1 MSGPANGSATG
12 GESLDLPAFS
22 LDVQALDLGPD
33 VKAVG
38 LELLE
43 TESREP
49 VRGKEAAGFWAATF
63 PLLANN
69 ESFVL
74 DFFSHL
80 DRVREFCANHKIA
93 FREASSRSLV
103 ISQTSQ
109 EQLQLLF
116 LRFAT
121 ETFGLR
127 AGERTKEDDRA
138 LADELSGHG
147 VDGYQCSYKRYSFCA
162 VCELDDGWVTLLSE
176 GLWPSEVVRRLRPA
190 AQSFDVHIARPN

>member
-1 MSGPANGSATG
+1 MSGPANGSGAD
-12 GESLDLPAFS
+12 ESLDLPAFS
-22 LDVQALDLGPD
+22 LDVQALDLGTD

-43 TESREP
+43 TGSREP
-49 VRGKEAAGFWAATF
+49 VRGKEAAEFWAAVF

-69 ESFVL
+69 EPYVL

-80 DRVREFCANHKIA
+80 ERVREFCANHKIE
-93 FREASSRSLV
+93 FRETGSRSLM
-103 ISQTSQ
+103 ISQPTR
-109 EQLQLLF
+109 EQLLQLF
-116 LRFAT
+116 ERFAA

-127 AGERTKEDDRA
+127 AGERTNDDDAA
-138 LADELSGHG
+138 LAGELSGHG
-147 VDGYQCSYKRYSFCA
+147 VDGYQGSYRRYSFCA

-176 GLWPSEVVRRLRPA
+176 TLWPSEAVRRLRPA

>member
-1 MSGPANGSATG
+1 MSGPGNGSANG
-12 GESLDLPAFS
+12 GEPLDLPAFS
-22 LDVQALDLGPD
+22 LDVQALDLGAE

-49 VRGKEAAGFWAATF
+49 VRGRQAAEFWAATF
-63 PLLANN
+63 ALLANG
-69 ESFVL
+69 EPFVL

-80 DRVREFCANHKIA
+80 DRVREFCANHEIA
-93 FREASSRSLV
+93 FREAGSRSLV
-103 ISQTSQ
+103 IGQPSQQ
-109 EQLQLLF
+109 QLQELME
-116 LRFAT
+116 RFAA

-127 AGERTKEDDRA
+127 AGERTREDDGA
-138 LADELSGHG
+138 LAGALSGHG
-147 VDGYQCSYKRYSFCA
+147 VDGYQGAYQRYSFCA

-190 AQSFDVHIARPN
+190 AKSFDVQIARPN

>member
-1 MSGPANGSATG
+1 MSGPANGS
-12 GESLDLPAFS
+12 GEALELPAFS
-22 LDVQALDLGPD
+22 LDVQALDLGTD

-63 PLLANN
+63 PLLANG
-69 ESFVL
+69 EPFVL

-80 DRVREFCANHKIA
+80 DRVREFCAKHKIE
-93 FREASSRSLV
+93 FRESGSRSLE
-103 ISQTSQ
+103 IAQPSE
-109 EQLQLLF
+109 EQLQQLF
-116 LRFAT
+116 ERFAT

-127 AGERTKEDDRA
+127 SGERTKADDPK
-138 LADELSGHG
+138 LAGELSGHG
-147 VDGYQCSYKRYSFCA
+147 VDGYQASYKRYSFCA

-176 GLWPSEVVRRLRPA
+176 TLWPSEVVRRLRPA

>member
-1 MSGPANGSATG
+1 MSGPANGSGA
-12 GESLDLPAFS
+12 GEALDLPAFS
-22 LDVQALDLGPD
+22 LDVQALDLGTD

-49 VRGKEAAGFWAATF
+49 VRGKEAAEFWGAAF
-63 PLLANN
+63 PLLAND
-69 ESFVL
+69 EPYVL

-80 DRVREFCANHKIA
+80 ERVREFCANHKIE
-93 FREASSRSLV
+93 FREAGSRSLAV
-103 ISQTSQ
+103 SQPSP
-109 EQLQLLF
+109 EQLQQLF
-116 LRFAT
+116 DRFAG

-127 AGERTKEDDRA
+127 VGERTKEDDAA
-138 LADELSGHG
+138 LAGELSGRG
-147 VDGYQCSYKRYSFCA
+147 VDGYQAAYQRYSFCA

-176 GLWPSEVVRRLRPA
+176 KLWPSEVVRRLRPA

>member
-1 MSGPANGSATG
+1 MSGPANGLGA
-12 GESLDLPAFS
+12 GEARDLPAFS
-22 LDVQALDLGPD
+22 LDVQALDLGID

-49 VRGKEAAGFWAATF
+49 VRGKEAAEFWSATF
-63 PLLANN
+63 PLLANS
-69 ESFVL
+69 EPLAL

-80 DRVREFCANHKIA
+80 DRVREFCGNHKIE
-93 FREASSRSLV
+93 FRETGSRSLV
-103 ISQTSQ
+103 IAQPTQ
-109 EQLQLLF
+109 EQLQQLF
-116 LRFAT
+116 ARFAT

-127 AGERTKEDDRA
+127 AGERTKEDDAA
-138 LADELSGHG
+138 LAGELSGHG
-147 VDGYQCSYKRYSFCA
+147 VDGYQAVYERYSFCA

-176 GLWPSEVVRRLRPA
+176 ALWPSEVVRRLRPA

>member
-1 MSGPANGSATG
+1 MTGPANGSAA
-12 GESLDLPAFS
+12 ESLGLPAFS
-22 LDVQALDLGPD
+22 LDVQALDLGAD

-49 VRGKEAAGFWAATF
+49 VRGREAAEFWAATVR
-63 PLLANN
+63 LLANG
-69 ESFVL
+69 ESLLL

-80 DRVREFCANHKIA
+80 DRVREFCASHKIE
-93 FREASSRSLV
+93 FRESGSRSLV
-103 ISQTSQ
+103 ISQPSQ
-109 EQLQLLF
+109 EQMQLLF
-116 LRFAT
+116 ERFAT

-127 AGERTKEDDRA
+127 GGERTKDEDAD
-138 LADELSGHG
+138 LAGELSSRG
-147 VDGYQCSYKRYSFCA
+147 VDAYQAAYKRYLFCS

-176 GLWPSEVVRRLRPA
+176 TLWPSEVVRRLRPA

>member
-1 MSGPANGSATG
+1 MSGPANGSGA
-12 GESLDLPAFS
+12 GEALDLPAFS
-22 LDVQALDLGPD
+22 LDVQALDLGTD

-49 VRGKEAAGFWAATF
+49 VRGKEAAEFWAAAF

-69 ESFVL
+69 EPYVL

-80 DRVREFCANHKIA
+80 ERVREFCANHKIE
-93 FREASSRSLV
+93 FREVGSRSLV
-103 ISQTSQ
+103 VSQPSP
-109 EQLQLLF
+109 EQLQQLF
-116 LRFAT
+116 ERFAG

-127 AGERTKEDDRA
+127 AGERTNEDDAA
-138 LADELSGHG
+138 LAGELSGRG
-147 VDGYQCSYKRYSFCA
+147 VDGYQAAYQRYSFCA

-176 GLWPSEVVRRLRPA
+176 KLWPSEVVRRLRPA